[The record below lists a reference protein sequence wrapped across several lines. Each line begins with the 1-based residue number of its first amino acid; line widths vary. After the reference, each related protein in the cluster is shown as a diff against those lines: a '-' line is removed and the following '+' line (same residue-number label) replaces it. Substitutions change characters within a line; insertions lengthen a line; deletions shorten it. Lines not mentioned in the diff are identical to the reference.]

1 MNLIEIKVPDI
12 GDFADVEIIELLVKK
27 GDQIL
32 IDQSLM
38 TIESD
43 KASMEI
49 PSSHSGIVTE
59 LKVEIG
65 DSVSKGST
73 ILMLDVSDEENEKV
87 NIKSNI
93 KQDMD
98 STISKIPD
106 QEKVQDTLEVSYK
119 KSSGHQL
126 LKVSEEENINEN
138 NFEKEIQKSY
148 ASPSVRKLSRELGV
162 DLSFVFGSGP
172 KGRIMKEDIYI
183 YIKKAMSKD
192 EKHLNIF
199 DSKLNE
205 NKYKNIDFS
214 KFGKIEK
221 KPLSRIKK
229 ISGPN
234 LQANWATIPHVT
246 QFEDVDITDLE
257 SFRKKTNLS
266 LINTGVKLTLLAFVM
281 KASFYSLKKFPEFN
295 SSLDNSGENIILK
308 QYFNIGFA
316 ADTPNGLVVPV
327 LKNVEDKGIIKIGEE
342 LSYLSN
348 LAREGKLKP
357 TNMQGSSFTISSLG
371 GIGGKAFTP
380 IINAPEVAILG
391 LSKAE
396 IKPVWNGN
404 DFKPR
409 LMLPLCLSYD
419 HRVIDGAM
427 AARFVVDLS
436 STLFDLRKLLL

>member
-409 LMLPLCLSYD
+409 LMLPLRLSYD